1 VNEDLILLLVL
12 PLVAASIMGL
22 IARSLG
28 LSIIAGYIVGGVIVG
43 PVLHLVDPASPIL
56 SFLSELGVI
65 LIAFEIGLTVKM
77 DFLSRGG
84 FRSGGIVAVEILF
97 VSLVSFLLGSALR
110 LQWGDILVFIFMAV
124 NTSTAVTFK
133 MMEERGV
140 DEQNV
145 RTMIL
150 GVGAFEDIVAIVGL
164 SIFPVLAAVDSS
176 SPLTIIRLI
185 ASILMAVILM
195 VYIGLRVLANTLEW
209 VAQRESEIFLA
220 TSLSIVLIYAYV
232 GLLSGLSTAL
242 GAFVAGLVV
251 SNLKVSEIVSEK
263 LHSLRDLS
271 TLIFFSSIGA
281 SLPVIKDPLLL
292 TLSII
297 AALVVVLVKFFGFSL
312 SSWVMGMPMVSSYQ
326 LGLYM
331 LAISEFGVILAK
343 NAAEEGLASPT
354 LYTVSVIALA
364 ASAILSSVMI
374 KFENQIPARMTAL
387 FPEQMRLRLENI
399 FEISRNAMD
408 KEATALYEIRTVL
421 WNLLKRITA
430 ILFVEGIANII
441 LTYLTP
447 LLLPAIR
454 LPAELLTVGFTV
466 IVVVFLTLRVR
477 GLIAKLVQGIMKN
490 MQKTQIGINDVLVS
504 FLYVVTLSVV
514 LIFGLGMSYP
524 LLQRNFDYIFGELGS
539 GLLVVGLILLIL
551 FLTWRRALRACLRL
565 EETFKLS

>member
-12 PLVAASIMGL
+12 PLVAASIMGV

-28 LSIIAGYIVGGVIVG
+28 LSIIAGYIIGGIIVG
-43 PVLHLVDPASPIL
+43 PVFHLVDPASPIL
-56 SFLSELGVI
+56 SFLSELGII
-65 LIAFEIGLTVKM
+65 LIAFEIGLTVKL
-77 DFLSRGG
+77 DFLNRGG
-84 FRSGGIVAVEILF
+84 FRSGGIVAVEILL
-97 VSLVSFLLGSALR
+97 VSLVSFLLGSVLG
-110 LQWGDILVFIFMAV
+110 LKWGDILVFIFMAV

-133 MMEERGV
+133 LMEERGV
-140 DEQNV
+140 EENV

-176 SPLTIIRLI
+176 SSLTLMRLI
-185 ASILMAVILM
+185 VSILIAVVLM
-195 VYIGLRVLANTLEW
+195 IYIGLRVLTDTLEW

-220 TSLSIVLIYAYV
+220 VSLAIVLIYAYV

-242 GAFVAGLVV
+242 GAFIAGLVV

-281 SLPVIKDPLLL
+281 SLPVLQDPLLF

-297 AALVVVLVKFFGFSL
+297 TALFVVLVKFFGFSL
-312 SSWVMGMPMVSSYQ
+312 SSWVMGMPMMSSYQ

-343 NAAEEGLASPT
+343 NAADEGLASPT

-364 ASAILSSVMI
+364 ASAILSSLMI

-387 FPEQMRLRLENI
+387 FPEQMRNRLENVFAI
-399 FEISRNAMD
+399 LRSAMD
-408 KEATALYEIRTVL
+408 KEAVALYEIRLVL
-421 WNLLKRITA
+421 WNLFKRITA
-430 ILFVEGIANII
+430 ILFVVGITNIL

-447 LLLPAIR
+447 ILIAPFRI
-454 LPAELLTVGFTV
+454 PVELLIVGFTV
-466 IVVVFLTLRVR
+466 VVVFFLTLRVR
-477 GLIAKLVQGIMKN
+477 GLIVKLVQGIMKN
-490 MQKTQIGINDVLVS
+490 MQKTQIGLNEVLVS
-504 FLYVVTLSVV
+504 FLYVVTLCIV
-514 LIFGLGMSYP
+514 LIFGLGMSFP
-524 LLQRNFDYIFGELGS
+524 LLQRNFNYMFGELGS
-539 GLLVVGLILLIL
+539 ELLVVGLILLIL

-565 EETFKLS
+565 EEMFKLS

>member
-1 VNEDLILLLVL
+1 MNEDLILLLVL

-97 VSLVSFLLGSALR
+97 VSLVSFLLGSALK

-220 TSLSIVLIYAYV
+220 VSLSIVLIYAYV

-251 SNLKVSEIVSEK
+251 SNLKVSKIVSEK

-343 NAAEEGLASPT
+343 NASEEGLASPT
-354 LYTVSVIALA
+354 LYTVSVISLA

-374 KFENQIPARMTAL
+374 KFERQIPAR
-387 FPEQMRLRLENI
+387 
-399 FEISRNAMD
+399 
-408 KEATALYEIRTVL
+408 
-421 WNLLKRITA
+421 
-430 ILFVEGIANII
+430 
-441 LTYLTP
+441 
-447 LLLPAIR
+447 
-454 LPAELLTVGFTV
+454 
-466 IVVVFLTLRVR
+466 
-477 GLIAKLVQGIMKN
+477 
-490 MQKTQIGINDVLVS
+490 
-504 FLYVVTLSVV
+504 
-514 LIFGLGMSYP
+514 
-524 LLQRNFDYIFGELGS
+524 
-539 GLLVVGLILLIL
+539 
-551 FLTWRRALRACLRL
+551 
-565 EETFKLS
+565 

>member
-1 VNEDLILLLVL
+1 MNEDLILLLVL

-28 LSIIAGYIVGGVIVG
+28 LSIIAGYIVGGIVVG
-43 PVLHLVDPASPIL
+43 PVLHLVDPTSPIL
-56 SFLSELGVI
+56 SFLSELGII

-97 VSLVSFLLGSALR
+97 VSLVSFLLGSALK
-110 LQWGDILVFIFMAV
+110 LQWGDILVFIFIAV

-140 DEQNV
+140 EEQSV

-195 VYIGLRVLANTLEW
+195 VYIGLRALTNTLEW

-220 TSLSIVLIYAYV
+220 VSLSIVLIYAYV
-232 GLLSGLSTAL
+232 GLISGLSTAL

-312 SSWVMGMPMVSSYQ
+312 SSWVMGIPMVSSYQ

-374 KFENQIPARMTAL
+374 KFESQIPVRMTAL

-399 FEISRNAMD
+399 FEISRKAMNR
-408 KEATALYEIRTVL
+408 ETTALYEIRSVL
-421 WNLLKRITA
+421 WNLFKRIAA
-430 ILFVEGIANII
+430 ILFVEGLANII

-447 LLLPAIR
+447 LLIPAIR
-454 LPAELLTVGFTV
+454 LPAELFIVGFTV
-466 IVVVFLTLRVR
+466 IVVFFLTLRVR
-477 GLIAKLVQGIMKN
+477 GLIAKLVLGIMKN
-490 MQKTQIGINDVLVS
+490 MQKTQIGINEVLVS
-504 FLYVVTLSVV
+504 FLYVVTLSIV

-524 LLQRNFDYIFGELGS
+524 LLQRNFNYIFGELGS

-551 FLTWRRALRACLRL
+551 FLTWRRALRACIRL